1 MSATVED
8 LLIIYEEEAK
18 QWASY
23 LKSIFAGLLPTAGI
37 LCYDISTVT
46 SNLDES
52 LNLGHYRCKLLVL
65 SQGMLEGL
73 CQIQR
78 FFLARVLQPSAQ
90 VVVLLCG
97 VETIDPLLQTVPAIE
112 GCLQLSSEQDAQV
125 YLSTVTE
132 IMQKGSQAV
141 IPAERKQP
149 ARAPVTKLPMQ
160 VVPFRVPCESPGNV
174 YVLLR
179 DVLPVQDTTVE
190 FHCDQKRVEVT
201 PVVWNKHVLEVKAPD
216 LPAGTVDV
224 TLRFGDVAMGPK
236 GKLQYYSTM
245 NEVALLLRKAAD
257 PIEFMHQAFQTSSAE
272 RLDQILASALIERMP
287 AGGFQALQGEGG
299 HGAEKHPKD
308 IPTLLHF
315 AAENG
320 LRDLTGALLQ
330 CPGAQ
335 RALHVANRHGAT
347 PLKLAK
353 SHGHAHVYSLLQ
365 EALVGSSMGEDNTIY
380 EMMGSPGQGNT
391 NNSPGEEENNDVK
404 DEDDEDPYT
413 AVGGDDEE
421 YDTIL
426 ASNKAATITNRPPA
440 PTPRPEATPTKKDDI
455 PFIAQVFQ
463 KKMSQGAADNLYSQS
478 SRQGRGQKSIGS
490 AYDTFVPY
498 QPPGLEELI
507 ELQEK
512 VKKGTLTMDE
522 ALERFSDWQQV
533 QKGLDDIQQMWMLQ
547 NVEEEPILQRADST
561 ANHLKGSNLISYGRL
576 TSSECYVSLQIFP
589 WLNSNTS
596 VLL

>member
-160 VVPFRVPCESPGNV
+160 VVPFRVPCE
-174 YVLLR
+174 
-179 DVLPVQDTTVE
+179 
-190 FHCDQKRVEVT
+190 
-201 PVVWNKHVLEVKAPD
+201 
-216 LPAGTVDV
+216 
-224 TLRFGDVAMGPK
+224 
-236 GKLQYYSTM
+236 
-245 NEVALLLRKAAD
+245 
-257 PIEFMHQAFQTSSAE
+257 AFQTSSAE

-533 QKGLDDIQQMWMLQ
+533 QKGLDDIQQEKLRQ
-547 NVEEEPILQRADST
+547 LRASIINNREDDENVYDKINIVHHTPDVDVAKCRRGTHPTESGFYSKP
-561 ANHLKGSNLISYGRL
+561 LKGQQ
-576 TSSECYVSLQIFP
+576 VS
-589 WLNSNTS
+589 
-596 VLL
+596 VG